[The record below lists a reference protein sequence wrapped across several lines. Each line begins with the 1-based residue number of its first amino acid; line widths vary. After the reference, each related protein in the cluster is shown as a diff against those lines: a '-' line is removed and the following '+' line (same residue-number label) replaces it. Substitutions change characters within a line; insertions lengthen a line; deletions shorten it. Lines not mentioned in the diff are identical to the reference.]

1 MFLIIIYWSRSQ
13 NWTLYVFW
21 LVSLEEIDSNAS
33 VVNSSWLLSSF
44 ELFSS
49 LLICFSLV
57 VNGSF
62 CLSTSGVCW
71 NGSFKSSLSFFYD
84 VFFCGVCGEIP
95 SNALFAFFSCP
106 LAEIWSV
113 SLEDLL
119 VDGFVEMIG
128 CLSLSNLFEEITDSD
143 VSSFQVLWQR
153 HNSWRPFQ
161 GFEISKTKKQ

>member
-1 MFLIIIYWSRSQ
+1 MVDKVRSPSESSLSGIWKSELNIPWRLVSRLFMFLIIIYWSRSQ

-71 NGSFKSSLSFFYD
+71 NGSFKSSLSFFMM
-84 VFFCGVCGEIP
+84 
-95 SNALFAFFSCP
+95 FFSVEYVERYQVMLC
-106 LAEIWSV
+106 
-113 SLEDLL
+113 LL
-119 VDGFVEMIG
+119 
-128 CLSLSNLFEEITDSD
+128 
-143 VSSFQVLWQR
+143 SFLVLWLKSDQFL
-153 HNSWRPFQ
+153 W
-161 GFEISKTKKQ
+161 KTYL